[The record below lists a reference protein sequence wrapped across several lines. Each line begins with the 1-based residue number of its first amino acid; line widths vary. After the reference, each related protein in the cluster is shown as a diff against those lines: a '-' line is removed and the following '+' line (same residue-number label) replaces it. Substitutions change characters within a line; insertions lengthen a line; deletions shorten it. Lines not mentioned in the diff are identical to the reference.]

1 MDLII
6 LKAPISAEED
16 CMFEREIIK
25 AIQPTDEKPLW
36 DELNWKVKA
45 VIITLVTS
53 VTCGVLLLLWMDLF
67 G

>member
-1 MDLII
+1 
-6 LKAPISAEED
+6 
-16 CMFEREIIK
+16 MFEREIIK